1 MTEIQYVR
9 ELRRQR
15 LKWPYELKV
24 QHAKWRIRQWQQ
36 HYGEQTYV
44 AFSGGKDSR
53 VLLAL
58 VREDYPHTPG
68 VFVDSGLEF
77 PEVRDYVQTIKNV
90 TWLKPGKSFKQVL
103 HDYGYPVISKQISKQ
118 VHEMRTG
125 RNNAKTRQLY
135 LSGGKSPRFR
145 FPDKWKFLLDAPFP
159 ISAQCCDVMKKRT
172 FRAYTRQTGRVGF
185 IGLLASESRQRL
197 ARYLHQQCNLYDAA
211 VPTSSP
217 LALWTEADI
226 WRYIQ
231 EHHLPMA
238 ASYALGYPRTG
249 CLFCLFGLHLESP
262 PNRLQR
268 LKTTHPSLH
277 AYCLD
282 TLGIR
287 DVCAY
292 LGLPCE

>member
-1 MTEIQYVR
+1 MR
-9 ELRRQR
+9 ELRRAR
-15 LKWPYELKV
+15 LAWPYDLKLA
-24 QHAKWRIRQWQQ
+24 HAKLRIRQWQQ
-36 HYGEQTYV
+36 HYGEHTYV

-53 VLLAL
+53 VLLDL
-58 VREDYPHTPG
+58 VRQDYPHTPG

-77 PEVRDYVQTIKNV
+77 PEVRDYVRTIDNV
-90 TWLKPGKSFKQVL
+90 TWLKPGKSFRQVL
-103 HDYGYPVISKQISKQ
+103 TDYGYPVISKQISKQ

-125 RNNAKTRQLY
+125 CHNAKTVQLY

-145 FPDKWKFLLDAPFP
+145 FPDKWKCLLDAPFP
-159 ISAQCCDVMKKRT
+159 ISAQCCEVMKKRT
-172 FRAYTRQTGRVGF
+172 FRAYTKQTGRVGF
-185 IGLLASESRQRL
+185 LGLLATESRQRL

-226 WRYIQ
+226 WWYLH
-231 EHHLPMA
+231 EHHLPVA

-249 CLFCLFGLHLESP
+249 CLFCLFGLHLDPP

-268 LKTTHPSLH
+268 LKTTHPTLH

-282 TLGIR
+282 SLGIR
-287 DVCAY
+287 QVCAY
-292 LGLPCE
+292 LSIPCE